1 MTVSNLSS
9 TLSAT
14 ATAHLRYVF
23 DLLAAQNDSTYIGEA
38 ISQLSHSLQ
47 AAHLAAQ
54 AGCSESVAIAA
65 LLHDI
70 GQVLPLD
77 AKNEMRTAQKQ
88 ADIHDE
94 HGNSVGRVGHELIGE
109 LWLREQGW
117 PEEVCQLVGAHVM
130 AKR

>member
-1 MTVSNLSS
+1 MAVSIPSS
-9 TLSAT
+9 TLSPT

-38 ISQLSHSLQ
+38 ISQLAHSLQ

-77 AKNEMRTAQKQ
+77 AKNDMRTAQKH
-88 ADIHDE
+88 ADILDE

-109 LWLREQGW
+109 LWLREKGW
-117 PEEVCQLVGAHVM
+117 PDEVCQLVGAHVM